1 MSLTVA
7 RPRRLTRI
15 LSRTLPALVFGLL
28 AFGSVSMA
36 AAQQPGGAPAMDPD
50 RLEAQALS
58 LERQLLCP
66 QCTNKRLDVC
76 EIAICQ
82 DMKSVI
88 RTQLAA
94 GATGDDILLYFS
106 NRYGPRVLAQL
117 PREGFNL
124 WLWGWVGASV
134 ALVAGIGGWMLVSQ
148 RRGAQSISSDG
159 ANASLDADDRWLDDQ
174 LARRDG

>member
-1 MSLTVA
+1 M
-7 RPRRLTRI
+7 RPRRAA
-15 LSRTLPALVFGLL
+15 PALATVVFALL
-28 AFGSVSMA
+28 ALGGGGTA
-36 AAQQPGGAPAMDPD
+36 EAQQPVATPAMDPA
-50 RLEAQALS
+50 RLEAQALA

-88 RTQLAA
+88 RAQLAA

-134 ALVAGIGGWMLVSQ
+134 VVVAALGGWVLVSQ
-148 RRGAQSISSDG
+148 RRSAQPAAAVGS
-159 ANASLDADDRWLDDQ
+159 ANAPPDADDRWLDEQ
-174 LARRDG
+174 LARPDA

>member
-1 MSLTVA
+1 MPRLRLVA
-7 RPRRLTRI
+7 VALA
-15 LSRTLPALVFGLL
+15 TLVLALL
-28 AFGSVSMA
+28 ALGSGGTA
-36 AAQQPGGAPAMDPD
+36 NAQQPAATPAIDPE
-50 RLEAQALS
+50 RLEAQALVI
-58 LERQLLCP
+58 ERQLLCP

-134 ALVAGIGGWMLVSQ
+134 AVVAAIGGWVLLSQ
-148 RRGAQSISSDG
+148 RRSAQPPTPDRPSGAPG
-159 ANASLDADDRWLDDQ
+159 EADERWLDEQ
-174 LARRDG
+174 LARPDA

>member
-1 MSLTVA
+1 VSRLVPGF
-7 RPRRLTRI
+7 PRLI
-15 LSRTLPALVFGLL
+15 AGVLATLVLALL
-28 AFGSVSMA
+28 ALGGGGA
-36 AAQQPGGAPAMDPD
+36 AEAQQPAATPPIVAE
-50 RLEAQALS
+50 RLEAQAFA

-88 RTQLAA
+88 RSQLAA
-94 GATGDDILLYFS
+94 GATGDEILLYFS

-124 WLWGWVGASV
+124 WLWGWVGGSV
-134 ALVAGIGGWMLVSQ
+134 ATVAALGAWVLISQ
-148 RRGAQSISSDG
+148 RRTADATAAPPTSD
-159 ANASLDADDRWLDDQ
+159 DDRWLDEQ
-174 LARRDG
+174 LAHPDA

>member
-1 MSLTVA
+1 MQRRRIVASALTALLVA
-7 RPRRLTRI
+7 
-15 LSRTLPALVFGLL
+15 VF
-28 AFGSVSMA
+28 AFASAHSVD
-36 AAQQPGGAPAMDPD
+36 AQQPTPTPAMDVE

-88 RTQLAA
+88 RTRLAA
-94 GATGDDILLYFS
+94 GATGDDILIYFS

-124 WLWGWVGASV
+124 WLWGWVGSSV
-134 ALVAGIGGWMLVSQ
+134 AVVAALGGWMLVSQ
-148 RRGAQSISSDG
+148 RRSAQLGSAASSPDPT
-159 ANASLDADDRWLDDQ
+159 DADDRWLDEQ
-174 LARRDG
+174 LSRSDS